1 MASSPFDRY
10 QPFRA
15 RITVS
20 SVNENLKH
28 LSELFER
35 EALAGNAPALE
46 NFLEK
51 VATEQRDALLTQL
64 IPIYIQ
70 YALDSGQDL
79 VPDSF
84 AKYGKV
90 AVEKAQEVLTN
101 ATNKRL
107 DADSRLQT
115 PASAKTLPAGM
126 HSDEESTSGFEVDPE
141 CIGPYRLT
149 KRIGRGGMGAVWKAE
164 QMYPVVRRVAI
175 KLIRRDLDAD
185 DAIARFEVERQ
196 AISRMDHPNIAR
208 ILDAGN
214 AEDGRPYFVM
224 ELVQGMQI
232 DRFCDEKRLTIRQRI
247 ELVISVCKAIQ
258 HAHQKGII
266 HRDLKPSNV
275 LVTDVDGVNTAK
287 VIDFGVA
294 KAVRSHRVMHDSAD
308 LTAHGQVVGTL
319 QYMSPEQS
327 QGQYVD
333 TRTDIYGLGALLYR
347 LLTGSLPISDVAVRS
362 GSVVTYAEQLK
373 HHDAPKPSSR
383 FLDKT
388 QVVRE
393 VCDARQT
400 TPDKLR
406 QELRGDLDW
415 IVCKAVERERELR
428 YETAQELAA
437 DLEHYLNDEEVEAR
451 PPSAIYRFRKFVRRN
466 QLAVASLTTILLLL
480 ICGIFGIGYLLSLAL
495 ESGKTARANETLA
508 LDEAAR
514 AKRAEEKSK
523 ELQERGE
530 LVLHAVSV
538 KSAWNSWRLGDAK
551 NAWKLIQKTASNSGW
566 ETRYLQSEFNM
577 TSQILY
583 GHTGQV
589 MAVAASADG
598 KLLATGGLD
607 EVIRVWDAET
617 YELLESHIVGQPV
630 SNLLFAPNSNQI
642 VGATTDRNLLT
653 IADPLDEEP
662 EVASTSEPFLRDIE
676 TLLQTRLPDG
686 TNVLVVGESHL
697 VSDRIGIHWNSR
709 EVGPASLRILRRD
722 DFSEMQVLEG
732 HQVMVSGLV
741 YSPERKL
748 LISTD
753 LDGVIKTW
761 EANSNGQFQEA
772 ESRQQHFG
780 IMHAILMPDGK
791 HLAVACSDLVI
802 RIMDTRTWNTTQSF
816 VGHRAQIR
824 RLAVSPRGDRI
835 ASVSVDRTARVW
847 KNDGA
852 LFVECLGHLDVVAD
866 ICFFDDGKQIATASD
881 DATAAIWSASS
892 RPGTHRHRPFSELA
906 WSADFSADG
915 SRIVAVSEEGG
926 IQLFSSRDL
935 SLLAKKETDL
945 EILTTAFSPNANV
958 LVHAGIDGVLTLRD
972 GSNLEILDNVTA
984 HETYIWDVNYSED
997 GNYLVTAGTDMLA
1010 RIWNTEDWSLEQ
1022 ELEGHTA
1029 ELASACFSHDG
1040 SFVVT
1045 AGDDRTVRLWST
1057 ENGEELHVFE
1067 GHKSAVWRAVVSPDD
1082 STIVSSGFDG
1092 EVFVWDVEKRTERHH
1107 IQAHRDQIAG
1117 LCISNDGQRFVTACD
1132 DGTIRFW
1139 DMEKPL
1145 EIFELG
1151 EPKSAPV
1158 VHASFSPDGR
1168 MLITGN
1174 AFGGLTLRHSA
1185 PAGQFQE
1192 RFLPEDSKDFANRM
1206 ISPVRDEQTT
1216 RKQLKTMLEQADR
1229 CAKHF
1234 PGYEVMTIKGIAEFR
1249 LGQLDASIL
1258 SLTEAARLRAFEYR
1272 DPDIRPYI
1280 EAYLCFA
1287 FADRSM
1293 WEEAKVQSGLF
1304 KEREAIPPVSY
1315 DSEIKALSLRID
1327 ARMSDAP

>member
-1 MASSPFDRY
+1 
-10 QPFRA
+10 
-15 RITVS
+15 
-20 SVNENLKH
+20 
-28 LSELFER
+28 
-35 EALAGNAPALE
+35 
-46 NFLEK
+46 
-51 VATEQRDALLTQL
+51 
-64 IPIYIQ
+64 
-70 YALDSGQDL
+70 
-79 VPDSF
+79 
-84 AKYGKV
+84 
-90 AVEKAQEVLTN
+90 
-101 ATNKRL
+101 
-107 DADSRLQT
+107 
-115 PASAKTLPAGM
+115 M
-126 HSDEESTSGFEVDPE
+126 HSDKESTSGFEVDPE
-141 CIGPYRLT
+141 RIGPYRLT

-164 QMYPVVRRVAI
+164 QMYPVVRRVAV
-175 KLIRRDLDAD
+175 KLIRKDLDAD

-196 AISRMDHPNIAR
+196 AISRMNHPNIAK
-208 ILDAGN
+208 ILDAGT

-224 ELVQGMQI
+224 ELVHGMQI
-232 DRFCDEKRLTIRQRI
+232 DRFCDQKRLTIRRRI

-258 HAHQKGII
+258 HAHQQGII

-275 LVTDVDGVNTAK
+275 LVTDIDGVNTAK

-327 QGQYVD
+327 QGYYVD

-347 LLTGSLPISDVAVRS
+347 LLTGSLPISDVAVRN
-362 GSVVTYAEQLK
+362 GSVVTFADQLQ

-388 QVVRE
+388 RVVRE

-437 DLEHYLNDEEVEAR
+437 DLEHYLRDEEVEAR
-451 PPSAIYRFRKFVRRN
+451 PPSAIYRFRRFVRRN

-480 ICGIFGIGYLLSLAL
+480 VCGIFGIGYLLSLAL
-495 ESGKTARANETLA
+495 ERGETARANETKA

-514 AKRAEEKSK
+514 AIRAEEASK
-523 ELQERGE
+523 ELQERGK
-530 LVLHAVSV
+530 LFLHAVSV
-538 KSAWNSWRLGDAK
+538 KSAWNSWRPGDAK
-551 NAWKLIQKTASNSGW
+551 NAWKLLQKTVSKPGW

-577 TSQILY
+577 NSQILY

-589 MAVAASADG
+589 MAVAASSDG
-598 KLLATGGLD
+598 RLLATGGID
-607 EVIRVWDAET
+607 EVIRVWNAET

-630 SNLLFAPNSNQI
+630 NHLLFAPNSNQLI
-642 VGATTDRNLLT
+642 GATTDRNLLT
-653 IADPLDEEP
+653 IADPLDEESDK
-662 EVASTSEPFLRDIE
+662 VNSSKPFQRDIE
-676 TLLQTRLPDG
+676 VLLQTQLPDG
-686 TNVLVVGESHL
+686 TEALVVGESHL

-709 EVGPASLRILRRD
+709 EVGPASLRILRQD
-722 DFSEMQVLEG
+722 DLSEMQVLEG
-732 HQVMVSGLV
+732 HHVMVSGLA
-741 YSPERKL
+741 YSPQRKR

-761 EANSNGQFQEA
+761 EADLEGRFSEA
-772 ESRQQHFG
+772 ESTQQHFG
-780 IMHAILMPDGK
+780 IKYAILMPSGR
-791 HLAVACSDLVI
+791 HLAVACNDLVI
-802 RIMDTRTWNTTQSF
+802 RILDVRTWNTIETL

-824 RLAVSPRGDRI
+824 RLAVSPNGQRI

-847 KNDGA
+847 NSDGS
-852 LFVECLGHLDVVAD
+852 LLVECLGHLDVVAD
-866 ICFFDDGKQIATASD
+866 ICFLNEGKQIATASD

-892 RPGTHRHRPFSELA
+892 RPGTHRHRPFSKLA

-915 SRIVAVSEEGG
+915 SRIVAVSEDGG

-945 EILTTAFSPNANV
+945 EVLTTAFSPNANV
-958 LVHAGIDGVLTLRD
+958 LVHAGIDGELTLRD

-997 GNYLVTAGTDMLA
+997 GKYLVTAGTDMLA

-1022 ELEGHTA
+1022 ELKGHTA

-1045 AGDDRTVRLWST
+1045 ASDDKTVRLWST
-1057 ENGEELHVFE
+1057 ETGEELHVFQR
-1067 GHKSAVWRAVVSPDD
+1067 HKSAVWRAVVSRDD

-1092 EVFVWDVEKRTERHH
+1092 EVFVWEVEKRTERHH
-1107 IQAHRDQIAG
+1107 MQAHRNQIAG
-1117 LCISNDGQRFVTACD
+1117 LCISNDGQRFVTASD

-1139 DMEKPL
+1139 DMEQPT

-1151 EPKSAPV
+1151 EPESAPV

-1174 AFGGLTLRHSA
+1174 AIGGLTLRHSS
-1185 PAGQFQE
+1185 PVGQFQE

-1206 ISPVRDEQTT
+1206 MSPVRDEATT
-1216 RKQLKTMLEQADR
+1216 KKQLKTMLAEADR
-1229 CAKHF
+1229 CVRYF
-1234 PGYEVMTIKGIAEFR
+1234 PGYEVMTIKGIAEFL
-1249 LGQLDASIL
+1249 LGQLDESID
-1258 SLTEAARLRAFEYR
+1258 SLKEAARLRAFEYR

-1287 FADRSM
+1287 YADRSM
-1293 WEEAKVQSGLF
+1293 WEKAKVQRGLF
-1304 KEREAIPPVSY
+1304 KERESVPPVSY
-1315 DSEIKALSLRID
+1315 DSEIKVLSSRID
-1327 ARMSDAP
+1327 ARMPEAR